1 MKKIFLIF
9 ALVIVTLVSAAQTFK
24 GGLMLGMSTT
34 QYDGDTYGGYHRIGL
49 IAGGY
54 VGRVIS
60 PKLSW
65 QMEMKFFQKGSYQ
78 STNIDAGIPYP
89 YDLRLN
95 YIEMPFLLK
104 YTIKNKLSMDAGI
117 GLGYLASHRENIN
130 DAPSDPIGARP
141 FNKYE
146 ISYQMGGN
154 YQILPKLAFNI
165 RYVYSIL
172 PVRPHAG
179 GGKHGLNWGEY
190 NNVISF
196 SIYYQFK
203 KADE

>member
-1 MKKIFLIF
+1 MRKIIYTVIF
-9 ALVIVTLVSAAQTFK
+9 VILSGLLSAQTFK

-34 QYDGDTYGGYHRIGL
+34 QYDGDTYSGYHRVGL
-49 IAGGY
+49 IGGGY
-54 VGRVIS
+54 VGHDIS
-60 PKLSW
+60 AKLSW
-65 QMEMKFFQKGSYQ
+65 QMEMKYIQKGSFQ
-78 STNIDAGIPYP
+78 SANIDAGIPYP

-95 YIEMPFLLK
+95 YIEMPFLLN
-104 YTIKNKLSMDAGI
+104 YTIRNKLSMDAGL

-130 DAPSDPIGARP
+130 GNASDPTGLRP
-141 FNKYE
+141 FHKYE
-146 ISYQMGGN
+146 FSYQIGGS
-154 YQILPKLAFNI
+154 YQILPKLAVNI

-179 GGKHGLNWGEY
+179 GGRHGLNFGEY

-203 KADE
+203 KKDE

>member
-1 MKKIFLIF
+1 MKKIFLLSIF
-9 ALVIVTLVSAAQTFK
+9 ILLSGMLSAQTFK

-49 IAGGY
+49 IGGGY
-54 VGRVIS
+54 VGHEIS
-60 PKLSW
+60 AKLSW
-65 QMEMKFFQKGSYQ
+65 QMEIKYFQKGSYQ
-78 STNIDAGIPYP
+78 SSNIDAGIPYP

-104 YTIKNKLSMDAGI
+104 YTIRNKLSMDAGL

-130 DAPSDPIGARP
+130 DVPSDPTGIRP
-141 FNKYE
+141 FHKYE
-146 ISYQMGGN
+146 FSYQIGGS
-154 YQILPKLAFNI
+154 YQILPKLAVNI

-179 GGKHGLNWGEY
+179 GGRHGLNWGEY

-196 SIYYQFK
+196 SFYYQFK
-203 KADE
+203 KKDE